1 MNHAL
6 DGSILKLDIQG
17 AFFLTFLSKIAA
29 VPKQS
34 YKAWVRNCIL
44 AIYSACSTNVLI
56 DSNSSKV
63 FLQYAKIEQ
72 VKERITSIVSKALQL
87 CDLY

>member
-1 MNHAL
+1 MNRAL
-6 DGSILKLDIQG
+6 EGRILKLDIQG
-17 AFFLTFLSKIAA
+17 AFYLTFLSKIAA

-44 AIYSACSTNVLI
+44 ATYSPISTSISI

-72 VKERITSIVSKALQL
+72 VKERIYKHSE
-87 CDLY
+87 